1 MIRFCNTTSVPVIR
15 SHWLRGVYQPKR
27 RSSRWRLARRVSNR
41 LESDIQ
47 LLPAH
52 FSQPISSNP
61 FITQFASPFHELRFQ
76 ARSPTPCHD
85 FRQMPRTPAVGH
97 REAALCA
104 QWRLSTYFGL
114 VLREA
119 RRKLTGSGG
128 SPTCSN
134 KPLWGSRNT
143 NGVLEPIMTNVGS
156 KVHHQISMCLS
167 LMSNHCWAVG
177 SRAG

>member
-1 MIRFCNTTSVPVIR
+1 MIRFFNTTSVPVIR
-15 SHWLRGVYQPKR
+15 GHWLRGVYQPKR

-41 LESDIQ
+41 LESDIR

-61 FITQFASPFHELRFQ
+61 FITQFVSPFHERVRFQ

-104 QWRLSTYFGL
+104 QRRLSICIFWVGPQGSQAKNHRFWRLPNLFKQTSVGL
-114 VLREA
+114 KKYEWC
-119 RRKLTGSGG
+119 TGAYHD
-128 SPTCSN
+128 
-134 KPLWGSRNT
+134 K
-143 NGVLEPIMTNVGS
+143 
-156 KVHHQISMCLS
+156 
-167 LMSNHCWAVG
+167 CWF
-177 SRAG
+177 